1 MCVPITFV
9 WDITFYYHCSLP
21 FGFPKEISSWI
32 LFLLMPD
39 NKDSNSYVGF
49 CSKGTINTLY
59 PVFKDIFWAIPLGI
73 LIPKSLSHFC
83 ITASIAT
90 SKQNFTCKL
99 IYKMS
104 ERLFMA
110 FRWGVAGWILIFYLS
125 IVSILK
131 KNWYLVEEMTEKLKE
146 LKPYKVILFGSYANG
161 NPTEDSD
168 LDVLVVL
175 DSEEISKNLDE
186 KIKRD
191 MPVSRMLISINRKI
205 AMDLITY
212 SKAEYEYLI
221 EQNDFFV
228 KEITNTGSIL
238 YER

>member
-1 MCVPITFV
+1 MKDF
-9 WDITFYYHCSLP
+9 FYFST
-21 FGFPKEISSWI
+21 
-32 LFLLMPD
+32 M
-39 NKDSNSYVGF
+39 
-49 CSKGTINTLY
+49 
-59 PVFKDIFWAIPLGI
+59 
-73 LIPKSLSHFC
+73 
-83 ITASIAT
+83 
-90 SKQNFTCKL
+90 
-99 IYKMS
+99 
-104 ERLFMA
+104 
-110 FRWGVAGWILIFYLS
+110 
-125 IVSILK
+125 SILE
-131 KNWYLVEEMTEKLKE
+131 KNWYLVEEMTERLKE
-146 LKPYKVILFGSYANG
+146 LKPYKVILFGSYASG

-191 MPVSRMLISINRKI
+191 MPVSKVLINVNRKI

>member
-1 MCVPITFV
+1 MPI
-9 WDITFYYHCSLP
+9 
-21 FGFPKEISSWI
+21 
-32 LFLLMPD
+32 
-39 NKDSNSYVGF
+39 
-49 CSKGTINTLY
+49 
-59 PVFKDIFWAIPLGI
+59 IP
-73 LIPKSLSHFC
+73 
-83 ITASIAT
+83 
-90 SKQNFTCKL
+90 
-99 IYKMS
+99 
-104 ERLFMA
+104 E
-110 FRWGVAGWILIFYLS
+110 IFYLF
-125 IVSILK
+125 IMSILE
-131 KNWYLVEEMTEKLKE
+131 KNWYLVEEMTERLKE

-191 MPVSRMLISINRKI
+191 MPISKMLISINRKI

>member
-1 MCVPITFV
+1 
-9 WDITFYYHCSLP
+9 
-21 FGFPKEISSWI
+21 
-32 LFLLMPD
+32 
-39 NKDSNSYVGF
+39 
-49 CSKGTINTLY
+49 
-59 PVFKDIFWAIPLGI
+59 
-73 LIPKSLSHFC
+73 
-83 ITASIAT
+83 
-90 SKQNFTCKL
+90 
-99 IYKMS
+99 
-104 ERLFMA
+104 MA

>member
-1 MCVPITFV
+1 M
-9 WDITFYYHCSLP
+9 
-21 FGFPKEISSWI
+21 
-32 LFLLMPD
+32 
-39 NKDSNSYVGF
+39 
-49 CSKGTINTLY
+49 
-59 PVFKDIFWAIPLGI
+59 
-73 LIPKSLSHFC
+73 
-83 ITASIAT
+83 
-90 SKQNFTCKL
+90 
-99 IYKMS
+99 
-104 ERLFMA
+104 
-110 FRWGVAGWILIFYLS
+110 
-125 IVSILK
+125 SILE
-131 KNWYLVEEMTEKLKE
+131 KNWYLVEEMTERLKE
-146 LKPYKVILFGSYANG
+146 LKPYKVILFGSYASG

-191 MPVSRMLISINRKI
+191 MPVSKVLINVNRKI